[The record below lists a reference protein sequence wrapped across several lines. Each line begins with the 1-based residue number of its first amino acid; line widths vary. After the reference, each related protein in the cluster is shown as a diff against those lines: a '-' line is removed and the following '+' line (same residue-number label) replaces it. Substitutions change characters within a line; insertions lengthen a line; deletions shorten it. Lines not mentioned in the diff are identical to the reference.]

1 MVTQHGPE
9 APKKLFVI
17 FAPGEQ
23 PRLPEGKTDN
33 THFNE
38 IGARLVAG
46 LAVDE
51 MKRLDLP
58 VATAFA
64 DPQSARQA
72 GGSR

>member
-1 MVTQHGPE
+1 M
-9 APKKLFVI
+9 L
-17 FAPGEQ
+17 FAPGEH
-23 PRLPEGKTDN
+23 PRLPEGKADN

-38 IGARLVAG
+38 DGARLVAG

-58 VATAFA
+58 VAAAFT
-64 DPQSARQA
+64 DPQNIRQA